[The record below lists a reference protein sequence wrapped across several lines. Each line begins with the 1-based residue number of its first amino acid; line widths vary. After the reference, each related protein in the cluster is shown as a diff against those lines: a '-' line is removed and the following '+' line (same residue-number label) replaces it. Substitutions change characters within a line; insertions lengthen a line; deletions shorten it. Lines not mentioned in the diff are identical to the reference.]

1 MANRPRLG
9 KKEIV
14 ERIAKNMEVSPAKAR
29 YLMDAVFLALEE
41 TLLDGLA
48 KNEEKTGAD
57 LSVLNFGVFSVR
69 VIPERL
75 GRNPHTGEVKMVP
88 ETYRLCF
95 SGSTALKKKI
105 RATR

>member
-14 ERIAKNMEVSPAKAR
+14 ERIAKNMGVSPAKAK
-29 YLMDAVFLALEE
+29 YLMDAMFLAIEE
-41 TLLDGLA
+41 VLLDGLT

-57 LSVLNFGVFSVR
+57 LSILNFGTFSVR
-69 VIPERL
+69 VTPERL
-75 GRNPHTGEVKMVP
+75 GRNPHTGETKMVP

-95 SGSTALKKKI
+95 SGATGLKKKI

>member
-1 MANRPRLG
+1 MSTRPRLG

-14 ERIAKNMEVSPAKAR
+14 ERIAKNMEVSTAKAK

-41 TLLDGLA
+41 TLLDGLL
-48 KNEEKTGAD
+48 KNKEKNGAD
-57 LSVLNFGVFSVR
+57 MSILNFGVFSVR

-75 GRNPHTGEVKMVP
+75 GRNPHTGEAKMVP

-95 SGSTALKKKI
+95 SGSTGLKKKI